1 MKKEFYGHGKLML
14 TGEYT
19 VLDGATSLAL
29 RTRVGQRLIVTPS
42 PDMEKALLW
51 ESIDSN
57 GGEWFWGVFSPAG
70 DVMSATDMA
79 TSARLSSF
87 LKVCIEKNPEFNIA
101 GFTARVESEFDLSWG
116 LGSSSSL
123 IYTLARWA
131 EVDPYDVLDGAF
143 TGSGYDIAAAHP
155 SQHNALLYNRIDG
168 NPRWEDVD
176 FSPSYADEIYFV
188 YSGQK
193 QNSREGIKAYHT
205 LSGEK
210 RRAVIPSI
218 DEISKK
224 MLSADSLSGFEE
236 CMEEHENIMS
246 SLLEMESVKKQKF
259 ADFTTGSVKSL
270 GAWGGDFYMAT
281 GKDAPEYFMSKG
293 YEVIFP
299 FASLI
304 EK

>member
-14 TGEYT
+14 TGEYV
-19 VLDGATSLAL
+19 VLDGATALAL
-29 RTRVGQRLIVTPS
+29 RTRVGQRLMVTPS
-42 PDMEKALLW
+42 DDMENALLW
-51 ESIDSN
+51 DSIDHCGN
-57 GGEWFWGVFSPAG
+57 EWFWGVFSPTG

-87 LKVCIEKNPEFNIA
+87 LKVCLEKNPQFSIA
-101 GFTARVESEFDLSWG
+101 GLQVQMVSEFDLSWG

-131 EVDPYDVLDGAF
+131 DVNPYDVLDGAF

-155 SQHNALLYNRIDG
+155 SRYNGLLYNRIDG

-176 FSPSYADEIYFV
+176 FKPSYADDIYFV

-193 QNSREGIKAYHT
+193 QNSRDGIKAYRT
-205 LSGEK
+205 LSSDK
-210 RRAVIPSI
+210 RRAVIPAI
-218 DEISKK
+218 DEIGRK
-224 MLSADSLSGFEE
+224 MLKAGSLSAFEE
-236 CMEEHENIMS
+236 CIDEHEKIMS
-246 SLLEMESVKKQKF
+246 SLIEIESIKTQKF
-259 ADFTTGSVKSL
+259 QDFTTGSVKSL

-281 GKDAPEYFMSKG
+281 GKDAPEYFKSKG
-293 YEVIFP
+293 YDVIIP